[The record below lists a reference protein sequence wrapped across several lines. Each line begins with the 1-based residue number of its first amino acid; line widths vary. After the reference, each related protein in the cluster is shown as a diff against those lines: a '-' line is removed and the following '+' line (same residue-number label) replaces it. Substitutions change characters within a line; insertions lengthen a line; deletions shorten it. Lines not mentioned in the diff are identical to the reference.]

1 VTGKEA
7 YARLFTANALALLGT
22 GVATVALALLA
33 YELAAAQAGAVLGTA
48 LAIKMGAN
56 ILVAPLASA
65 FAARL
70 PRRAWLAALDLVR
83 AGALC
88 LLPLVDEVWEVYALI
103 LAFQIAAAAF
113 AAAYMATV
121 PDLLP
126 SEGDYARAVAKAKIA
141 YDAETLLSPLIAAA
155 LLAALS
161 PRAVFLAA
169 VAAFV
174 VSAVM
179 IAATRLPDG
188 RPGGR
193 GALTRAGQGLA
204 LMFAAPQL
212 RGAMAIA
219 LGATVVT
226 AMATVNAV
234 PLVRGPFGRD
244 DTAAALALAAFG
256 GGGVAAA
263 LLLPRLVAGGA
274 ERRAMIGGGAMMA
287 LLLLACAEMR
297 TYPTM
302 LALWTALGAAT
313 TMALTPF
320 MTLLRRVATAEQ
332 RQPLYAA
339 HFAVT
344 NAMLLL
350 SYLAAGWAG
359 AALGMTAAFIGLG
372 AFAVAMTLAGA
383 ALWPAGP
390 GRDGRPA

>member
-1 VTGKEA
+1 VTGKDA

-33 YELAAAQAGAVLGTA
+33 YEHAGAQSGAVLGTA

-65 FAARL
+65 VAAAF

-88 LLPLVDEVWEVYALI
+88 LLPLVDAVWQIYALI
-103 LAFQIAAAAF
+103 LLFQIAAASF

-126 SEGDYARAVAKAKIA
+126 DEADYAKAVAKAKIA

-155 LLAALS
+155 LLAVLS

-174 VSAVM
+174 VSAAM
-179 IAATRLPDG
+179 ILATRLPDG
-188 RPGGR
+188 RQGER
-193 GALTRAGQGLA
+193 GALARAVGGLR
-204 LMFAAPQL
+204 LMLRAPQL
-212 RGAMAIA
+212 RGALAIA
-219 LGATVVT
+219 AGATVVM

-234 PLVRGPFGRD
+234 PLVRGVFGLD
-244 DTAAALALAAFG
+244 DSAAALALAAFG

-263 LLLPRLVAGGA
+263 LALPRILAGGA

-287 LLLLACAEMR
+287 LLLLASAEMR

-302 LALWTALGAAT
+302 LALWAALGAAT

-320 MTLLRRVATAEQ
+320 MTLLRRIATPEQ

-339 HFAVT
+339 HFAAT

-350 SYLAAGWAG
+350 AYLAAGWAG
-359 AALGMTAAFIGLG
+359 STLGMKAAFIALG
-372 AFAVAMTLAGA
+372 CVAVATALAGA
-383 ALWPAGP
+383 ALWPTGP

>member
-1 VTGKEA
+1 VSGKAA
-7 YARLFTANALALLGT
+7 YARLFSANALALLGT

-33 YELAAAQAGAVLGTA
+33 YEMAGAQAGAVLGTA

-56 ILVAPLASA
+56 IVVAPLAGA
-65 FAARL
+65 FAAAI
-70 PRRAWLAALDLVR
+70 PRRGWLMALDLVR
-83 AGALC
+83 AAALC
-88 LLPLVDEVWEVYALI
+88 LLPLVDAIWQVYALI
-103 LAFQIAAAAF
+103 LLFQIAAAAF

-126 SEGDYARAVAKAKIA
+126 AEGDYARAVAKAKVA
-141 YDAETLLSPLIAAA
+141 YDAETLVSPLVAAA

-169 VAAFV
+169 VAAFL
-174 VSAVM
+174 VSAA
-179 IAATRLPDG
+179 ILAATCLPDG
-188 RPGGR
+188 RR
-193 GALTRAGQGLA
+193 GDRAALRRAAEGMT
-204 LMFAAPQL
+204 LMLRAPQL
-212 RGAMAIA
+212 RGALAIA
-219 LGATVVT
+219 AGATAV
-226 AMATVNAV
+226 AAAATVNAA
-234 PLVRGPFGRD
+234 PLARGVFGLG

-263 LLLPRLVAGGA
+263 LALPRLVAGGA
-274 ERRAMIGGGAMMA
+274 ERRAMIGGGAMTA

-297 TYPTM
+297 AFPTM
-302 LALWTALGAAT
+302 LALWAALGATT

-320 MTLLRRVATAEQ
+320 MTLLRRVATPEQ

-344 NAMLLL
+344 NVLLL
-350 SYLAAGWAG
+350 IAYPAAGWAG
-359 AALGMTAAFIGLG
+359 VSGGMKTAFIALG
-372 AFAVAMTLAGA
+372 AFAVAATLAGA

>member
-22 GVATVALALLA
+22 GVSTVALALLA
-33 YELAAAQAGAVLGTA
+33 YELAGAQAGAVLGTA

-56 ILVAPLASA
+56 IVVAPLASA
-65 FAARL
+65 FAAGL
-70 PRRAWLAALDLVR
+70 PRRGWLAALDLVR
-83 AGALC
+83 AGALL
-88 LLPLVDEVWEVYALI
+88 LLPFVDAVWEVYGLI
-103 LAFQIAAAAF
+103 LLFQIAAASF
-113 AAAYMATV
+113 SAAYMATV

-126 SEGDYARAVAKAKIA
+126 DESDYAKAVAKAKIA

-169 VAAFV
+169 MAAFV

-179 IAATRLPDG
+179 IAATRLPAG
-188 RPGGR
+188 RPGER
-193 GALTRAGQGLA
+193 GALARALQGGA
-204 LMFAAPQL
+204 LMLAAPQL
-212 RGAMAIA
+212 RGALAIA
-219 LGATVVT
+219 AGATVVM
-226 AMATVNAV
+226 AMATVNAA
-234 PLVRGPFGRD
+234 PLVRGVFGLD
-244 DTAAALALAAFG
+244 DSAAALALAAFG

-263 LLLPRLVAGGA
+263 LLLPRILAGGA
-274 ERRAMIGGGAMMA
+274 ERRAMIGGGALMA

-302 LALWTALGAAT
+302 LALWGALGAAT

-320 MTLLRRVATAEQ
+320 LTLLRRIATPAQ

-339 HFAVT
+339 HFAAT

-350 SYLAAGWAG
+350 AYLAAGWAG
-359 AALGMTAAFIGLG
+359 AALGMKAAFIGLG
-372 AFAVAMTLAGA
+372 AFAVATTLAGA
-383 ALWPAGP
+383 ALWPAGT